1 MRLILRGWKREKKE
15 GGHQIALKPVVL
27 HSDRKYRPHG
37 EIGDCLNWIYSD
49 ETLKAHGI
57 ADKLA
62 LNGDFLVTIQ
72 FSKEESEK
80 LASELMT
87 KLAYNSLRQ
96 LVWNFLN
103 DFSSTIEMSFI
114 LPFIKD
120 KFKSDTKNNC
130 ALLRDI
136 LKDAIDSNPESVCES
151 LAMLQ
156 SEILGKIKKDTPR
169 KIPRLLAKMQR
180 NLFRSLLRNEK
191 S

>member
-1 MRLILRGWKREKKE
+1 MHLLLNGWGREKKV
-15 GGHQIALKPVVL
+15 GGHRIAVKPVSIVN
-27 HSDRKYRPHG
+27 SEFKPDG
-37 EIGDCLNWIYSD
+37 ELGDCLTWIYSD
-49 ETLKAHGI
+49 ETLQAYGKVYEI
-57 ADKLA
+57 A

-87 KLAYNSLRQ
+87 KLAYNSLRP

-114 LPFIKD
+114 LPFIKG